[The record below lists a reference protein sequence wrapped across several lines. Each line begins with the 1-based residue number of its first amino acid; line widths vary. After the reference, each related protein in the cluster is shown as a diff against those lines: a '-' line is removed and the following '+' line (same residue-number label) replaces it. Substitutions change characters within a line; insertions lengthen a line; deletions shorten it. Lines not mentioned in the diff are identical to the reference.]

1 MKTISNT
8 NLLSLIAALRPI
20 WAILVILACNKYYK
34 LNKMVTV

>member
-20 WAILVILACNKYYK
+20 WAILVILECNKYYK
-34 LNKMVTV
+34 LNKMVTI